1 MLGISV
7 YLSQPVAAQEPYI
20 RKMKEHGFDSIFTSL
35 HIPEDNPA
43 RYRDELK
50 ALGKIAKELDMEL
63 VPDISPN
70 SLKHLGCTWENA
82 DSLLNWGLSG
92 LRVDYGV
99 EPEIIALL
107 SQKMKVALNAST
119 LTREEIT
126 ALKKC
131 GLNTSSVEAWHN
143 FYPRPET
150 GLDRESFREKNRLLK
165 EEGITVMA
173 FVPGDETRRGPLFEG
188 LPTLEDHRH
197 FSPFTAYLDLKENE
211 EIDKILI
218 GDPELSEGALRQF
231 SSYRDETFYLRARS
245 FTSDQHLLETL
256 SATQSNRQDRARDV
270 IRSMESR
277 MYALIGTK
285 SVPPLNTVERPTGS
299 ITIDNERY
307 GRYQGEV
314 QITKKDLTADDK
326 VNVVGRVIEED
337 LPLLPFIKGG
347 CRFMLRWV

>member
-1 MLGISV
+1 MLGISI
-7 YLSQPVAAQEPYI
+7 YLSEPVAGQEPYI

-35 HIPEDNPA
+35 HIPEDDPS

-50 ALGKIAKELDMEL
+50 QLGAIARELNMEL

-82 DSLLNWGLSG
+82 DSLLEWGLSG

-99 EPEIIALL
+99 EPETIALL

-126 ALKKC
+126 ALKRC
-131 GLNTSSVEAWHN
+131 GLNTASVEAWHN

-150 GLDRESFREKNRLLK
+150 GLERESFREKNRMLRG
-165 EEGITVMA
+165 EGITVMA
-173 FVPGDETRRGPLFEG
+173 FIPGDGLRRGPLFEG
-188 LPTLEDHRH
+188 LPTLEDHRDS
-197 FSPFTAYLDLKENE
+197 SPFAAFLDLKENE
-211 EIDKILI
+211 GVDKILV
-218 GDPELSEGALRQF
+218 GDPELSDSALQQF
-231 SSYRDETFYLRARS
+231 SAYRDGVFYLRAS
-245 FTSDQHLLETL
+245 AFSSDQQLLETL
-256 SATQSNRQDRARDV
+256 SATQSNRQDNARDV

-285 SVPPLNTVERPTGS
+285 NVPALNAVERPAGS
-299 ITIDNERY
+299 ITIDNEKY

-314 QITKKDLTADDK
+314 QITKRDLAADEK
-326 VNVVGRVIEED
+326 VNVVGRIIDED
-337 LPLLPFIKGG
+337 LPLLPFVKGG
-347 CRFMLRWV
+347 CKFMLRWI